1 MIKGM
6 FVFGCGMAV
15 GTIYGTLLGFKIA
28 EDAREKELI
37 RAGAAFEKAKQAGSD
52 VVDAAKDV
60 GQNVKA
66 TVDPTVEVPTAKP
79 AKKKN

>member
-37 RAGAAFEKAKQAGSD
+37 RAGAAFEKAKSTGEDAVD
-52 VVDAAKDV
+52 AVDAAKDV
-60 GQNVKA
+60 VSGA
-66 TVDPTVEVPTAKP
+66 
-79 AKKKN
+79 AKKVADKTKKKIN